1 MPNKNETSNLEPMS
15 SKNDIIK
22 TLTAVILTLGVIVII
37 KHILEKTETRLFS
50 KDAVDYLN
58 DDKKLAEIEKHI
70 GR

>member
-1 MPNKNETSNLEPMS
+1 MPNENKKSNFEPMS

-22 TLTAVILTLGVIVII
+22 TLKAVILTLGVIVII

>member
-1 MPNKNETSNLEPMS
+1 MS
-15 SKNDIIK
+15 SKTNIFK
-22 TLTAVILTLGVIVII
+22 TIAAVIFTLGVIVII

>member
-1 MPNKNETSNLEPMS
+1 MPNENKKSNFEPMS